1 MKVPVF
7 SLVKEYFKDIKE
19 RLIHIEDKVNHLMRN
34 QEQGDRT
41 KTIIFSTNPMNI
53 EVGFF
58 IRGGLGDFLIAINY
72 IYNFYHA
79 FREVKMKITLVAHVS
94 PAVLKALVECIDEEI
109 EIEVIDEKYFSNER
123 GMFDIYIDLA
133 RYPDLKYC
141 NERKI
146 VEKSTK
152 LLDYIFVMKKFRV
165 EHSKMFAFGGD
176 MGGQSAELSVLNGQ
190 KRINQPDI
198 YKVLE
203 MDEDFV
209 CPLKIENSNILNDM
223 NDDGMFITIHRGCDA
238 NHSSYS
244 TKLWPQEYYEILVKL
259 IKKTYP
265 DIPIIQLGINDERC
279 PRIEGVDYSLV
290 GKTTIKELMYVLSK
304 AILHIDGEG
313 GMVHLRHAVHGGK
326 TIVLFGPTSP
336 EFFGYEENE
345 NIKGTGCKIS
355 CEWVTRSWQD
365 KCIRGEKMAH
375 CMYSITPEFVMRKVK
390 ESIDGK

>member
-19 RLIHIEDKVNHLMRN
+19 RLIHIEDKVNYLMKS

-41 KTIIFSTNPMNI
+41 KTTIFNTNPLNI
-53 EVGFF
+53 EVGFL

-94 PAVLKALVECIDEEI
+94 PAVLKTLVECINEEI

-123 GMFDIYIDLA
+123 RIFDIYIDLA
-133 RYPDLKYC
+133 RYPDLKYY
-141 NERKI
+141 NETKI
-146 VEKSTK
+146 VEKSIK
-152 LLDYIFVMKKFRV
+152 LLDYIFAMKKFRI
-165 EHSKMFAFGGD
+165 EHSKMFSFGGD
-176 MGGQSAELSVLNGQ
+176 MGGQSAELSILNGQ

-198 YKVLE
+198 YKVFGMGE
-203 MDEDFV
+203 NFM
-209 CPLKIENSNILNDM
+209 CPLKIERSVVL
-223 NDDGMFITIHRGCDA
+223 DDIDADSRFITIHRGCDA

-244 TKLWPQEYYEILVKL
+244 TKLWPQEYYEIIVKL

-265 DIPIIQLGINDERC
+265 NISIVQLGVNNERC

-290 GKTTIKELMYVLSK
+290 GKTSIKELMYILSK
-304 AILHIDGEG
+304 ASLHIDGEG

-326 TIVLFGPTSP
+326 SIVLFGPTSP

-355 CEWVTRSWQD
+355 CEWITRNWQD
-365 KCIRGEKMAH
+365 KCIRGGKAH
-375 CMYSITPEFVMRKVK
+375 CMYSITPEFVMGKVK

>member
-1 MKVPVF
+1 MKIPVF
-7 SLVKEYFKDIKE
+7 SFLKGYFKDIKE

-34 QEQGDRT
+34 QEQGGRGKPIT
-41 KTIIFSTNPMNI
+41 FNTNPKNI
-53 EVGFF
+53 EVGFL

-72 IYNFYHA
+72 IYNFYRA
-79 FREVKMKITLVAHVS
+79 FKEVKMKITLVAHAS

-109 EIEVIDEKYFSNER
+109 EVEIIDEKYFSNER

-152 LLDYIFVMKKFRV
+152 LLDYIFAMKKYRV
-165 EHSKMFAFGGD
+165 EHSKMFSFGGD
-176 MGGQSAELSVLNGQ
+176 MGGQSAELSILNGQ

-198 YKVLE
+198 YNVFG
-203 MDEDFV
+203 MDENFI
-209 CPLKIENSNILNDM
+209 CPLRIERSDVLNAI
-223 NDDGMFITIHRGCDA
+223 DDDSIFITIHRGCDA

-244 TKLWPQEYYEILVKL
+244 TKLWPQEYYEVLVKL

-265 DIPIIQLGINDERC
+265 NISIIQLGINDERC
-279 PRIEGVDYSLV
+279 PKIEGIDFSLV

-304 AILHIDGEG
+304 SNLHIDGEG

-336 EFFGYEENE
+336 KFFGYEENE

-355 CEWVTRSWQD
+355 CEWVTRNWQD
-365 KCIRGEKMAH
+365 KCIRGGKMAH

-390 ESIDGK
+390 ENIDGK